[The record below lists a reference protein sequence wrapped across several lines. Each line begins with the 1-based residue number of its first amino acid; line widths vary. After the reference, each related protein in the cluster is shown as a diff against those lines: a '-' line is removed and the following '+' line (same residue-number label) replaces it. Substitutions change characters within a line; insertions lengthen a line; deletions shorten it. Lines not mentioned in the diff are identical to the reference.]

1 MVIREKLGTSLVLA
15 VGGWLVALPTLA
27 QTPPAPPPPPP
38 QQQLERVEIT
48 GSSIKRI
55 DAETA
60 LPVQVITREQIQ
72 RSGVSNVEQLMEQVT
87 ALSSS
92 QGLTTASASGATT
105 GGISAISLRGLG
117 SLRTLVLLNGR
128 RIAPYGIGFL
138 NDSVSVDVNSIPIS
152 AIERVEIL
160 KDGASAIYGSDAIA
174 GVVNFILRQEFQGV
188 EATAEYGDTAQG
200 GASLKRGT
208 VTGGFG
214 NLASDRFNVMGT
226 ISYQKEASLVGAQRS
241 FASTSFNSAN
251 DTTSG
256 NTFPGNVAPV
266 GGGHTINPSFPG
278 CPPPYAVHDTNF
290 DPGVG
295 CRFDTAPLVTL
306 VPESEHT
313 SLFGSGKFAIT
324 PDIQAYGEA
333 SYNEN
338 KTHTII
344 QPVPLSDQFAL
355 PSQNVL
361 CSQAPYNTVSPGSC
375 VSAIIL
381 TPSSPFY
388 PTAAAQAGY
397 GGTPNLLVRYRDAIN
412 GNRDFTDI
420 SQAPRAVAG
429 VKGTAAGWDFDVAA
443 LYSESK
449 VREQINGGY
458 PLNSQILPLLNS
470 GTVNFFGPNAADVV
484 AEANAD
490 TFQGDA
496 FKINSTLTS
505 LTAKGSKDIYQ
516 MPAGPLSV
524 AFGGEAR
531 QEKYDFMSS
540 PQLSSGDISGY
551 GGDILSVNR
560 SRSVDA
566 LFGELAIP
574 IVKNLDADLSLR
586 YDRYEGV
593 GSTTNP
599 KGSLRWQPTPQIL
612 LRTAYGKGFRAPSLG
627 DLYTPNTTA
636 VTVNGLSDPLRC
648 QPPNGSAP
656 VGNNSSTD
664 CLTQFS
670 VTNGGNAQLHPET
683 SENFTLGAVI
693 EPVKDLT
700 ATIDYYKI
708 HVGNTIINGLD
719 PAFILANL
727 DQFGNLVTRGP
738 ASGGLPGH
746 IININTTN
754 LNLGTTKTQG
764 LDLDLSYRYNF
775 GEYGRFILDNTST
788 YIISFESEN
797 PDGSFSSA
805 VDQSNTATGGVTPR
819 FKNHL
824 MINWTLGPW
833 GATLANNYQKR
844 YHDNAGNVDGLDRL
858 VDAYSIWDLQGT
870 WQALK
875 SWQFT
880 LGVKDLFNKAP
891 PYAQPLGVF
900 QSGYDPTYG
909 DPRDR
914 FIYGRVTYSYG
925 K

>member
-188 EATAEYGDTAQG
+188 EATAEYGDTTQG

-214 NLASDRFNVMGT
+214 NLATDRFNVMGVA
-226 ISYQKEASLVGAQRS
+226 SYQKEGSLVGAQRS
-241 FASTSFNSAN
+241 FANTSFNSAN

-256 NTFPGNVAPV
+256 NTFPANIALLNPLGAGTV
-266 GGGHTINPSFPG
+266 NPSAPG
-278 CPPPYAVHDTNF
+278 CPGPYAVNDSNF
-290 DPGVG
+290 PPSR

-306 VPESEHT
+306 IPETERT
-313 SLFGSGKFAIT
+313 SLFASGKYAIT

-338 KTHTII
+338 KSRTVI

-361 CSQAPYNTVSPGSC
+361 CSQAPYNNLIPGSC
-375 VSAIIL
+375 VSAIVL
-381 TPSSPFY
+381 KSTSPFY
-388 PTAAAQAGY
+388 PTAAAQAAY
-397 GGTPNLLVRYRDAIN
+397 GGTPSLVVRYRDAIN

-429 VKGTAAGWDFDVAA
+429 VKGTAAGWDFDVAG
-443 LYSESK
+443 LYTESK
-449 VREQINGGY
+449 VREQINNGY
-458 PLNSQILPLLNS
+458 PLNSVILPLLNS
-470 GTVNFFGPNAADVV
+470 GTVNFFGPNTDAVV
-484 AEANAD
+484 AEANTAQ
-490 TFQGDA
+490 FYGDA
-496 FKINSTLTS
+496 FKVQSTLTS
-505 LTAKGSKDIYQ
+505 LTAKGSKDVYQ
-516 MPAGPLSV
+516 MPAGPLSL
-524 AFGGEAR
+524 AIGGEVR
-531 QEKYDFMSS
+531 KERYDFMAS
-540 PQLSSGDISGY
+540 PQLSAGDISGY
-551 GGDILSVNR
+551 GGDILSVDR

-566 LFGELAIP
+566 IFGEIAIP
-574 IVKNLDADLSLR
+574 LAKNFDADLSLR

-599 KGSLRWQPTPQIL
+599 KGSLRWQPIPQLL
-612 LRTAYGKGFRAPSLG
+612 LRTSYGKGFRAPSLG
-627 DLYTPNTTA
+627 DLYSPNTQG

-648 QPPNGSAP
+648 PTT
-656 VGNNSSTD
+656 NSSTD
-664 CLTQFS
+664 CLTQFT
-670 VTNGGNAQLHPET
+670 VTNGGNAQLKPET
-683 SENFTLGAVI
+683 SENFTAGAVI

-700 ATIDYYKI
+700 TTIDYYKI

-719 PAFILANL
+719 PAFILGDLA
-727 DQFGNLVTRGP
+727 QFGNLVTRAP
-738 ASGGLPGH
+738 SVGGLPGQ
-746 IININTTN
+746 ITNINTTN
-754 LNLGTTKTQG
+754 LNLGTTKTSG
-764 LDLDLSYRYNF
+764 VDLDIAYRYNF
-775 GEYGRFILDNTST
+775 GQYGRFFLDNTAT
-788 YIISFESEN
+788 YIISFETQN
-797 PDGSFSSA
+797 PDGTFSSS

-824 MINWTLGPW
+824 MLNWSLGAW
-833 GATLANNYQKR
+833 GATIANNYQKR

-858 VDAYSIWDLQGT
+858 VAPYSIWDIQGT
-870 WQALK
+870 YQAFK

-880 LGVKDLFNKAP
+880 LGVRDLFNKAP

-900 QSGYDPTYG
+900 QSGYDPTYA

-914 FIYGRVTYSYG
+914 FIYGIVTYSYG